1 MTKEVTV
8 AIDLIDLLQK
18 TIKYAIEKQP
28 NALLVLFS
36 IVWKYVQKERER
48 IKQINEAEI
57 KSLGETF
64 SISVEQLK
72 QGLEVLK
79 QAEIR
84 QTGPYS
90 FEISPFKKKS
100 Q

>member
-1 MTKEVTV
+1 MV
-8 AIDLIDLLQK
+8 AVDVIDLLGK
-18 TIKYAIEKQP
+18 TIEYLSAKQP
-28 NALLVLFS
+28 SALLVLFS
-36 IVWKYVQKERER
+36 IVWKYVKQEQER
-48 IKQINEAEI
+48 IKAINEAEI

-64 SISVEQLK
+64 SISVEQLE

-90 FEISPFKKKS
+90 FETSPFKKKS

>member
-1 MTKEVTV
+1 VDV
-8 AIDLIDLLQK
+8 IDLLGK
-18 TIKYAIEKQP
+18 TIEYFSAKQP

-36 IVWKYVQKERER
+36 IVWKYVKQEQER
-48 IKQINEAEI
+48 IKAINEAEI

>member
-1 MTKEVTV
+1 LTKEVTV

-36 IVWKYVQKERER
+36 IVWKYVKQEQER
-48 IKQINEAEI
+48 IKAINEAEI

-72 QGLEVLK
+72 EGLEVLK